1 MIRTLFCSAAL
12 IMAGPALAQTA
23 APGGATPEAG
33 AAATPE
39 QPAAQAQQTVDVAAV
54 VNSEFPSY
62 DADKSGE
69 LSQAEFSTWM
79 TTLKKA
85 EIATTGQKLAD
96 NEITAWAGAA
106 FAVAD
111 KDKSTNVSKTELVTY
126 LGG

>member
-1 MIRTLFCSAAL
+1 MIRTLFCTAAL
-12 IMAGPALAQTA
+12 VIAGPAFAQA
-23 APGGATPEAG
+23 AASGG

-39 QPAAQAQQTVDVAAV
+39 QPAQAQQSQTVDVAAV
-54 VNSEFPSY
+54 VNSEFPTY

-96 NEITAWAGAA
+96 NEISAWAGAA
-106 FAVAD
+106 FSMAD
-111 KDKSTNVSKTELVTY
+111 KDKSTAVSQTELVSY